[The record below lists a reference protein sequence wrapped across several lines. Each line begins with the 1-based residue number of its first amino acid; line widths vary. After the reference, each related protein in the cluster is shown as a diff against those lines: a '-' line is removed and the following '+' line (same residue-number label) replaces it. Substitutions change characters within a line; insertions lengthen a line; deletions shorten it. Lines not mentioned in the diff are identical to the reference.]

1 MSDYESSIL
10 QELNSIGQA
19 TGSAA
24 PVDPVAGNGQI
35 AAAPS
40 PDDYEASIFK
50 ELSGLNPGAGAGA
63 VPRTPQKQVD
73 IAPDVLSSLV
83 IAAQRGVG
91 ANRDLEKDLTTLE
104 DADLVKIYGQGA
116 DALRGQMYNEL
127 KAQ

>member
-10 QELNSIGQA
+10 QELSLIGQA

-24 PVDPVAGNGQI
+24 PVDPVTGNEQI

-50 ELSGLNPGAGAGA
+50 ELSGLNPNAGA

-73 IAPDVLSSLV
+73 IHPDALSFLV
-83 IAAQRGVG
+83 ISAQRGAG
-91 ANRDLEKDLTTLE
+91 ANRDFEKDLTTLD
-104 DADLVKIYGQGA
+104 DADLVKIYGHGA
-116 DALRGQMYNEL
+116 DALRSQL
-127 KAQ
+127 